1 MHLRLLQVLTI
12 GFAVVLVA
20 CQPPLAA
27 TPTAAPPQPTA
38 APAAQQAAPAAK
50 PGDPL
55 GDAIAKYY
63 DAAKREGKLVI
74 YGVGN
79 PTLYT
84 PVRDAF
90 VARFPGI
97 QIEGVDQR
105 GRESRE
111 KVLAEQQSRN
121 YVVDVVISG
130 FDTQSELL
138 ANNLSSP
145 TRRLRSHRSS
155 PSWSHRAATSTHA
168 PSASSP

>member
-1 MHLRLLQVLTI
+1 MFFRWLQ
-12 GFAVVLVA
+12 GFSIATVLVLAA
-20 CQPPLAA
+20 CTPPMAA
-27 TPTAAPPQPTA
+27 TPTAAPPA
-38 APAAQQAAPAAK
+38 APAAQQAAAPAAAK

-55 GDAIAKYY
+55 ADAIGKYY

-79 PTLYT
+79 PTLYN

-90 VARFPGI
+90 TARFPGI
-97 QIEGVDQR
+97 ALEGVDQR

-111 KVLAEQQSRN
+111 KVVAEQQSRN

-138 ANNLSSP
+138 ANN
-145 TRRLRSHRSS
+145 
-155 PSWSHRAATSTHA
+155 
-168 PSASSP
+168 